1 MPRCGPYMWV
11 KNCNFT
17 GINKL
22 RIVRNRVIF
31 FLLGLLLF
39 SCASYKANIMFK
51 PTEGYQA
58 EAYKREAQA
67 TEKNYTIQRNDYLTL
82 EIFSNNGERLIDP
95 NPDMTGQNNSA
106 NTRKNEEPINYLVDV
121 KGIAKL
127 PLLGEI
133 KLEGLTLRQAEEI
146 VQKEYS
152 KFFKESFV
160 LFSFVNKRVVVLGA
174 PGGQVI
180 PLTNQNMRV
189 AEILGMAKGIN
200 NEARANNIKLI
211 RGDHIYQIDFST
223 IKGYLEGNI
232 LVEAGDIIYVEP
244 IRRPFTEGLK
254 DSYIVIS
261 LLLTITN
268 TAILIYS
275 VTK

>member
-1 MPRCGPYMWV
+1 
-11 KNCNFT
+11 
-17 GINKL
+17 
-22 RIVRNRVIF
+22 
-31 FLLGLLLF
+31 
-39 SCASYKANIMFK
+39 MFK
-51 PTEGYQA
+51 PTESHQP
-58 EAYKREAQA
+58 EIYKRAAQA
-67 TEKNYTIQRNDYLTL
+67 TEKNYVIQKNDYLTL

-95 NPDMTGQNNSA
+95 NPDMTGQNNSG
-106 NTRKNEEPINYLVDV
+106 NSQQKDEPLHYLVDV
-121 KGIAKL
+121 NGIAKL
-127 PLLGEI
+127 PLVGEI
-133 KLEGLTLRQAEEI
+133 KLEGLTLRQAEEM

-160 LFSFVNKRVVVLGA
+160 LFSYVNKRVVVLGA

-180 PLTNQNMRV
+180 PLTNQNVRV
-189 AEILGMAKGIN
+189 TEVLGMAKGLTN
-200 NEARANNIKLI
+200 DARANNIKLI

-223 IKGYLEGNI
+223 IKGYLEGDM

-244 IRRPFTEGLK
+244 IRRPFTEGLR
-254 DSYIVIS
+254 DSYFIIS